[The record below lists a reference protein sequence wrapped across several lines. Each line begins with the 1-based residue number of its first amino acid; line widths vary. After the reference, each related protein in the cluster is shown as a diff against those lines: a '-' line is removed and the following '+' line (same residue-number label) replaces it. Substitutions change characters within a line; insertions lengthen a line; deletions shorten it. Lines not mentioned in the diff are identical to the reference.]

1 MSDKRKGDIYR
12 ENKMIMHD
20 KYLPA
25 TMIRAV
31 VKADLKAQR
40 MEQKN
45 ESYISN
51 FLKRSSIIKEVRVG
65 KGSDR

>member
-45 ESYISN
+45 ESYIS
-51 FLKRSSIIKEVRVG
+51 SIIKEVRVG